1 MANFIVRISA
11 NNGYSAQEV
20 RVDGVH
26 TQSKAKEVVA
36 AQKPGAH
43 IVSARP
49 VN

>member
-11 NNGYSAQEV
+11 TNGYSAQEV
-20 RVDGVH
+20 RVDGVL

-36 AQKPGAH
+36 AQKPGAR

-49 VN
+49 VH